1 MSVSIIPSTMRF
13 AMKEIDS
20 TRLPQHIAIIMDGNG
35 RWAERHAMRR
45 ILGHKKGAE
54 SVRMAVRTCRRIGI
68 RYLTLYAFSMEN
80 WLRPEAEVSALLN
93 LLKEYLENEIQEMMD
108 QDIRLVAIGNLDYL
122 GEPIL
127 VKLKEVVARTSHN
140 HGMILA
146 LALSY
151 GGRDEIVAA
160 TRRMVGD
167 GLAGK
172 ITPEKVTKELY
183 AGYLYTAGLPDP
195 DLLIRTGG
203 EYRISNF
210 LLWQM
215 AYTEFYFTEILWPDF
230 HERHLLEA
238 VADYQQRER
247 RLGKTSEQLKT

>member
-1 MSVSIIPSTMRF
+1 
-13 AMKEIDS
+13 MKESDLK
-20 TRLPQHIAIIMDGNG
+20 RLPMHIAIIMDGNG
-35 RWAERHAMRR
+35 RWAERHAMGR

-54 SVRMAVRTCRRIGI
+54 SVRAAVRTCRRIGI

-93 LLKEYLENEIQEMMD
+93 LLKEYLETEVQEMMD
-108 QDIRLVAIGNLDYL
+108 QDIRLVAIGNLDSL
-122 GEPIL
+122 EETIL
-127 VKLKEVVARTSHN
+127 SKINEVSARTSRN
-140 HGMILA
+140 QGMTVI

-151 GGRDEIVAA
+151 GGRDEIAA
-160 TRRMVGD
+160 AARRMVSD
-167 GLAGK
+167 GIAGK
-172 ITPEKVTKELY
+172 ITPEDVTKELC
-183 AGYLYTAGLPDP
+183 ADYLYTAGLPEP

-230 HERHLLEA
+230 RDRHLLKA
-238 VADYQQRER
+238 VDDYQKRER
-247 RLGKTSEQLKT
+247 RFGRTSEQLKT

>member
-1 MSVSIIPSTMRF
+1 
-13 AMKEIDS
+13 MKEIDS

-35 RWAERHAMRR
+35 RWAERHAMGR

-80 WLRPEAEVSALLN
+80 WLRPKDEVAALLN
-93 LLKEYLENEIQEMMD
+93 LLSEYLDNQIQEMMD
-108 QDIRLVAIGNLDYL
+108 QDIRLVAIGNLESL
-122 GEPIL
+122 GEPIFG
-127 VKLKEVVARTSHN
+127 KIKEVSARTSDN
-140 HGMILA
+140 HGMVVT

-160 TRRMVGD
+160 ARRMISD

-172 ITPEKVTKELY
+172 ITPEEVTKELC
-183 AGYLYTAGLPDP
+183 AEYLYTAGIPDP

-230 HERHLLEA
+230 GDRHLLKA
-238 VADYQQRER
+238 IDDYQKRER
-247 RLGKTSEQLKT
+247 RFGRTSEQLKT

>member
-1 MSVSIIPSTMRF
+1 
-13 AMKEIDS
+13 MKESDLK
-20 TRLPQHIAIIMDGNG
+20 RLPRHIAIIMDGNG
-35 RWAERHAMRR
+35 RWAEQHAMGR

-54 SVRMAVRTCRRIGI
+54 SVRAAVRTCRQIGI

-93 LLKEYLENEIQEMMD
+93 LLKEYLETEVQEMMD
-108 QDIRLVAIGNLDYL
+108 QDIRLVAIGNLDSL
-122 GEPIL
+122 GETIL
-127 VKLKEVVARTSHN
+127 SKIKEVSVRTSRN
-140 HGMILA
+140 QGMTVI

-151 GGRDEIVAA
+151 GGRDEIAA
-160 TRRMVGD
+160 AARRMVSD

-172 ITPEKVTKELY
+172 ISPDDVTKELC
-183 AGYLYTAGLPDP
+183 ADYLYTAGLPDP

-215 AYTEFYFTEILWPDF
+215 AYTEFYFTEVLWPDF
-230 HERHLLEA
+230 RDRHLLKA
-238 VADYQQRER
+238 VDDYQKRER
-247 RLGKTSEQLKT
+247 RFGRTSEQLKT

>member
-1 MSVSIIPSTMRF
+1 MRF
-13 AMKEIDS
+13 AMKEINL

-35 RWAERHAMRR
+35 RWAERHAMGR
-45 ILGHKKGAE
+45 ILGHKKGAD

-80 WLRPEAEVSALLN
+80 WLRPKDEVSALLN

-108 QDIRLVAIGNLDYL
+108 QGIRLVAIGNLDSL
-122 GEPIL
+122 GESIL
-127 VKLKEVVARTSHN
+127 SKINEVSARTSRN
-140 HGMILA
+140 QGMTVI

-151 GGRDEIVAA
+151 GGRDEIASAA
-160 TRRMVGD
+160 RRMVSD
-167 GLAGK
+167 ALAGK
-172 ITPEKVTKELY
+172 ITPEEVTKELCTD
-183 AGYLYTAGLPDP
+183 YLYTAGIPDP

-230 HERHLLEA
+230 RDRHLLKA
-238 VADYQQRER
+238 VDDYQKRER
-247 RLGKTSEQLKT
+247 RFGKTSEQLKT